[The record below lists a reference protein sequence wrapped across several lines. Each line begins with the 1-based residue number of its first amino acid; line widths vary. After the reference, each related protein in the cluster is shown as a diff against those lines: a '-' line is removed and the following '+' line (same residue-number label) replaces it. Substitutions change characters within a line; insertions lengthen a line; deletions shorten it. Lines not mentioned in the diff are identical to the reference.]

1 MGEMLEDLAADY
13 RVKRVVWI
21 GNQIGFNITW
31 VEDHTLAV
39 SVWMCLGL
47 IRDIKGVTLVAK
59 LSQK

>member
-21 GNQIGFNITW
+21 RNQIGFNITW

-39 SVWMCLGL
+39 GVWMCPGL
-47 IRDIKGVTLVAK
+47 ILDVKGVTLVAE
-59 LSQK
+59 LSQE